1 MGAPGLAVPD
11 GELPDPGDGEMPC
24 EEGLSSVVRL
34 PIRRGLPEAP
44 DTDRRL
50 TRRDALFASILT
62 VLYAIS
68 AFIGLGD
75 TVAPKSCC
83 DFSDWGSYVDI
94 DFSEPVPI
102 GHLMYYSGL
111 YTGTYY
117 LQFSQDGEEYVDVG
131 TMEQSYTE
139 LFKWNRFAPDA
150 LGYPATSLRIVA
162 NAHLELGELAIYDT
176 NGKLISPES
185 ISCPSR

>member
-1 MGAPGLAVPD
+1 MSKIILVFPAALIAGLLLFFVKWFIRVRKAISVPEGGFAVPE

-24 EEGLSSVVRL
+24 EEGLSSSVVRL

-75 TVAPKSCC
+75 TVA
-83 DFSDWGSYVDI
+83 
-94 DFSEPVPI
+94 
-102 GHLMYYSGL
+102 
-111 YTGTYY
+111 
-117 LQFSQDGEEYVDVG
+117 LQICF
-131 TMEQSYTE
+131 T
-139 LFKWNRFAPDA
+139 
-150 LGYPATSLRIVA
+150 
-162 NAHLELGELAIYDT
+162 
-176 NGKLISPES
+176 
-185 ISCPSR
+185 